1 MVVTMNSFETYLR
14 IHLLLHKSNRD
25 YIKNMHNKNNDNVN
39 HPKHYAS
46 SLGEIEC
53 IDAIESALGRDQ
65 FIGFLRGNIIKYQ
78 WRLGKKDCPAQENK
92 KAIWYAKK
100 LHDVLEKM
108 VNENDK

>member
-1 MVVTMNSFETYLR
+1 MNTLEN
-14 IHLLLHKSNRD
+14 LLLIQSLMYKANRD
-25 YIKNMHNKNNDNVN
+25 FIKNMHNKNNDNVN

-108 VNENDK
+108 VNENDKS